1 MKSHGLNVAVF
12 EAEGRAGGKLR
23 SVSHDG
29 LIWDEGANTMV
40 KFFLFADWDD
50 NEFLLETNS
59 NGGFVAVQTESE
71 PEVRSLLDDLGL
83 REKQQFVRVFFVVSN
98 I

>member
-1 MKSHGLNVAVF
+1 M
-12 EAEGRAGGKLR
+12 
-23 SVSHDG
+23 
-29 LIWDEGANTMV
+29 
-40 KFFLFADWDD
+40 FADWDD

-83 REKQQFVRVFFVVSN
+83 REKQQFVRVLFIVSN
-98 I
+98 IYLSNL

>member
-1 MKSHGLNVAVF
+1 MKSRGLNVTVF

-40 KFFLFADWDD
+40 KFF
-50 NEFLLETNS
+50 
-59 NGGFVAVQTESE
+59 GG
-71 PEVRSLLDDLGL
+71 RLG
-83 REKQQFVRVFFVVSN
+83 
-98 I
+98 